1 MSEGPPE
8 KPSDGGFGQKIPHP
22 RDIMGEFIRQNPNT
36 NVVDPDVPDDEE
48 EETNGGDEE
57 AAEVGAEEADGRDS
71 DEQFGSVKDRVR
83 ELERRR

>member
-22 RDIMGEFIRQNPNT
+22 RDIMGEFIRKNPNR

-48 EETNGGDEE
+48 EEANEGEERAADLEAGEGQGGDET
-57 AAEVGAEEADGRDS
+57 
-71 DEQFGSVKDRVR
+71 FGSVKDRVR
-83 ELERRR
+83 ELERRS